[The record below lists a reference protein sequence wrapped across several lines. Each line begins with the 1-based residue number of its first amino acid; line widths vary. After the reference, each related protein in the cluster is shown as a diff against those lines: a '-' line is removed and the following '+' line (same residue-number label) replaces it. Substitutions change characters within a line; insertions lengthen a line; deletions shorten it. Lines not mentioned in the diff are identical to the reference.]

1 VKIKDMEGFK
11 TKKGIEHPGM
21 DYLPRKQ
28 YTKASIQRTLDQI
41 KNDQTGK
48 SST

>member
-11 TKKGIEHPGM
+11 TKKGIEHLGM

-28 YTKASIQRTLDQI
+28 YTKDFRSMIR
-41 KNDQTGK
+41 KEK
-48 SST
+48 SNT